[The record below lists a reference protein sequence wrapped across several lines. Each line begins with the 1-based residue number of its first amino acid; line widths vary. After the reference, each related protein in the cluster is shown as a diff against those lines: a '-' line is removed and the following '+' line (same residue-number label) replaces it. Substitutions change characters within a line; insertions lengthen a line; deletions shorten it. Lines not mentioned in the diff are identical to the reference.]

1 MRTKVDLWTDGP
13 KSVRRDLNLTKV
25 QLEFNEFMDVCFCV
39 FHPEN
44 RIRIAGGRFMFNS
57 TCGSK
62 KLFLIK
68 PKNVCFGTVINNLQ
82 IGNER
87 KSLKDKL
94 FNKLFSII

>member
-1 MRTKVDLWTDGP
+1 M
-13 KSVRRDLNLTKV
+13 
-25 QLEFNEFMDVCFCV
+25 CFA
-39 FHPEN
+39 FFDQEN
-44 RIRIAGGRFMFNS
+44 RIRNAGGRFMFDS

-82 IGNER
+82 IGNGR

-94 FNKLFSII
+94 FDKLFSII